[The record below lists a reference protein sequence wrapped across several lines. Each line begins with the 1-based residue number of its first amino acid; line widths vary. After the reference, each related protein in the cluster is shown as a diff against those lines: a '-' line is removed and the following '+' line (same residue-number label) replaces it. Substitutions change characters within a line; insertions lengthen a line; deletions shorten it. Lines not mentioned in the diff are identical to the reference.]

1 MKVGET
7 IVFNTK
13 IAAFTFLFSTMFDWI
28 KEMIN
33 ESDEVWR
40 WLHWKY
46 GMSQIV
52 QNLHSIKKN
61 ILPCCCE
68 WFLMEIIKQLIRVI
82 KYGDGCI

>member
-13 IAAFTFLFSTMFDWI
+13 IAAFTFLFSTMFDLI

-40 WLHWKY
+40 WSHWKY

-52 QNLHSIKKN
+52 QNLHSIKKKSFTLLLRM
-61 ILPCCCE
+61 I
-68 WFLMEIIKQLIRVI
+68 F
-82 KYGDGCI
+82 DGNNKTIN